1 MVLSL
6 LGFALLWGNNMN
18 ISKKAPVIVSIALLV
33 IWVFVG
39 YISAISRYYLKDS
52 RQFLYTITLKEDV
65 RISDTELAIDAALDG
80 KQYKHSDI
88 SAGSEG
94 HINYFYGHSNSYI
107 VDPETNTYR
116 FRVEFYRDGKIIHA
130 HMATGPES
138 QFRSDD
144 ISYKKFENSE
154 ELITDYNQKVKE
166 AKTDWNIQGWLI
178 ILKCIAISVFFSIIF
193 TILCTVANKL
203 KMSPAGFG
211 ILCFLYVLLLFTV
224 IFFSSIYLAV
234 V

>member
-1 MVLSL
+1 MK
-6 LGFALLWGNNMN
+6 
-18 ISKKAPVIVSIALLV
+18 ISKKVPVIVCTVILLFC
-33 IWVFVG
+33 IFAG
-39 YISAISRYYLKDS
+39 YIHANSRYFLSDQ
-52 RQFLYTITLKEDV
+52 RQFLYTVTLKEGV
-65 RISDTELAIDAALDG
+65 SIVDTSQAIDAFLDG
-80 KQYKHSDI
+80 KPYEPSDI
-88 SAGSEG
+88 DIPAGSEG
-94 HINYFYGHSNSYI
+94 YINLMYGHLQSYI
-107 VDPETNTYR
+107 TDPETNTHR
-116 FRVEFYRDGKIIHA
+116 FQVDFYQDDKLIHA
-130 HMATGPES
+130 CLATGPES
-138 QFRSDD
+138 QLREDD
-144 ISYKKFENSE
+144 ISYKKFGNYE
-154 ELITDYNQKVKE
+154 EFIADYNQKVKE

>member
-1 MVLSL
+1 MLSGYSL
-6 LGFALLWGNNMN
+6 AIYLRAAGI
-18 ISKKAPVIVSIALLV
+18 ISKIPVNFSIRLH
-33 IWVFVG
+33 
-39 YISAISRYYLKDS
+39 
-52 RQFLYTITLKEDV
+52 KEDV

-94 HINYFYGHSNSYI
+94 HINYYYGHSNSYI
-107 VDPETNTYR
+107 IDPETNTYR

>member
-1 MVLSL
+1 
-6 LGFALLWGNNMN
+6 
-18 ISKKAPVIVSIALLV
+18 
-33 IWVFVG
+33 
-39 YISAISRYYLKDS
+39 
-52 RQFLYTITLKEDV
+52 
-65 RISDTELAIDAALDG
+65 
-80 KQYKHSDI
+80 
-88 SAGSEG
+88 
-94 HINYFYGHSNSYI
+94 
-107 VDPETNTYR
+107 
-116 FRVEFYRDGKIIHA
+116 
-130 HMATGPES
+130 MATGPES